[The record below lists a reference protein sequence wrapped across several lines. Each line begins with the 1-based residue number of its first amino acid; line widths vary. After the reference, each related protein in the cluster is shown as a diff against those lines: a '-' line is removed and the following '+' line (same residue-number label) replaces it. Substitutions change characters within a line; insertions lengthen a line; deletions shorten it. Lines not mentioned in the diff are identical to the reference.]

1 MRLFIVLIAFVLPVS
16 QLMAL
21 SCRHHEFIIK
31 RKSGKIECEKCE
43 LCPAGE
49 EPVPACERKILN
61 IEGEFTKGCRICSK
75 GMYKDSPDGEPSTKK
90 CRNCNII
97 DCREGF
103 REIETC
109 NVYKGKICSEDD
121 CDLEHYKQNDV
132 CKKCCQCEGSLKVEP
147 KCKHTAKRCSSDEF
161 NKCADLPRTTTMAS
175 TTLKSTTQ
183 RTTKGRMTPGR
194 TTPATSTETKI
205 PGTSAKTKP
214 DTTNVMTT
222 RSSTADSLSITT
234 PKRIASTLLLKTTP
248 YTQIIR
254 LSTAFRTR
262 KTTKKIRTGTII
274 IFPSTS
280 VVAKDTSTSK
290 IGPVSKMSRD
300 AENSRNVSL
309 TTVVPA
315 VLAVI
320 VIIVILICLWCSRK
334 KDLSQCFL
342 GWRGG
347 DIESGRRR
355 DRDGL
360 SEDGIPLNQHNTN
373 GRSFSGEGSGTA
385 SPAEDQ
391 KLLVNIP
398 PPEGGAWNKPPS
410 VSDHVD
416 RKENDQESAS
426 PAEEQKLLVDIPPE
440 EGNISS
446 AWNKPPS
453 VSDHVDRKENDQE
466 SASPAEEQKLLV
478 DIPPEEDSLKRSNS
492 VMKKT
497 EDETLTQKIEVTA
510 KNLLKLKL
518 CCECG
523 AKADQSIDDEN
534 RNIGAQIQQLK
545 LYKKDLVQIYRYI
558 TRDLSE
564 IEIHDGWALTRG
576 IVARE
581 PNASCAQLLGALQ
594 IMGRKG
600 DLTRYHEEFHSI

>member
-1 MRLFIVLIAFVLPVS
+1 
-16 QLMAL
+16 
-21 SCRHHEFIIK
+21 
-31 RKSGKIECEKCE
+31 
-43 LCPAGE
+43 
-49 EPVPACERKILN
+49 
-61 IEGEFTKGCRICSK
+61 
-75 GMYKDSPDGEPSTKK
+75 
-90 CRNCNII
+90 
-97 DCREGF
+97 
-103 REIETC
+103 
-109 NVYKGKICSEDD
+109 
-121 CDLEHYKQNDV
+121 
-132 CKKCCQCEGSLKVEP
+132 
-147 KCKHTAKRCSSDEF
+147 
-161 NKCADLPRTTTMAS
+161 
-175 TTLKSTTQ
+175 
-183 RTTKGRMTPGR
+183 
-194 TTPATSTETKI
+194 
-205 PGTSAKTKP
+205 
-214 DTTNVMTT
+214 
-222 RSSTADSLSITT
+222 
-234 PKRIASTLLLKTTP
+234 
-248 YTQIIR
+248 
-254 LSTAFRTR
+254 
-262 KTTKKIRTGTII
+262 
-274 IFPSTS
+274 
-280 VVAKDTSTSK
+280 
-290 IGPVSKMSRD
+290 MSRD

-342 GWRGG
+342 G
-347 DIESGRRR
+347 RRR

-385 SPAEDQ
+385 SPPEDQPLLNDNPTPGGVKQRKNSSGKQIFVFIAVSDSRYSVAESQGSNTSDGFDQHQTATRKYKEEKGAMEQQDERDEQDQIRPAEEGKRKRVREAKEALDKQVSNKQNCLLNQSKPKQKLRSKGEKNKSGKNLKTRLRLAGIIISVTMQLPPLKSQVTSPAEDQ

-440 EGNISS
+440 EG

-478 DIPPEEDSLKRSNS
+478 DIPPEEE
-492 VMKKT
+492 T